1 MAKVSISEA
10 ARLAGV
16 SRSALY
22 RGYISQGKISV
33 ERDYRNAPVVDT
45 SELLRVFGD
54 ISKATA
60 DHQHDQGVDMAQLQ
74 AEVARLQALVQLYES
89 QLAEAKEREDWLK
102 RKVDQL
108 QPQALAGPETKR
120 KWWWPW

>member
-10 ARLAGV
+10 ARLVGI

-22 RGYISQGKISV
+22 RGYISQGKVSV

-54 ISKATA
+54 ISKDTA
-60 DHQHDQGVDMAQLQ
+60 EHRPDQGVDMAQLQ

-89 QLAEAKEREDWLK
+89 QLAEAKEREDWFK
-102 RKVDQL
+102 RKIDQL

>member
-10 ARLAGV
+10 ARLVGI

-22 RGYISQGKISV
+22 RGYISQGKVSV

-60 DHQHDQGVDMAQLQ
+60 EHHPDQVVDMAQLQ

-89 QLAEAKEREDWLK
+89 QLAEAKEREDWFK
-102 RKVDQL
+102 RKIDQL